1 VIDALGRPQS
11 VLLLG
16 GTSEIGMAI
25 VDRYL
30 DQHPLRVVLVGRPS
44 PRLQAAAALLA
55 DRGAAV
61 ETVEFDA
68 TDQSSHQDTLTQIFA
83 AGDIDLAIVAFGVLA
98 DQQAAADPALAAHVA
113 TVYFTASVSVGVIL
127 AGAMRNQGH
136 GVIVALSSVAGER
149 PRPSNFVYGA
159 TKAGMTAFY
168 DGLADSLIG
177 SGVRVVVVRAGHVRT
192 KMTAHLQAPP
202 LATTPQAVAAAVTK
216 AVWQDH
222 PIVWAPRRIRPVTW
236 IIRSLPRRVLRRL
249 PY

>member
-1 VIDALGRPQS
+1 MINALGRPQS

-30 DQHPLRVVLVGRPS
+30 DPHPLRVVLAGRPS
-44 PRLQAAAALLA
+44 PRLDAAAALLA
-55 DRGAAV
+55 DRGAIV
-61 ETVEFDA
+61 ETVEFNA
-68 TDQSSHQDTLTQIFA
+68 TDESSHQDTLKQIFA

-98 DQQAAADPALAAHVA
+98 DQQAAADPALAAHLA
-113 TVYFTASVSVGVIL
+113 TVNFTAAVSVGVIL
-127 AGAMRNQGH
+127 ARAMRNQGH

-149 PRPSNFVYGA
+149 PRPTNFVYGA

-192 KMTAHLQAPP
+192 RMTAHLPDPP
-202 LATTPQAVAAAVTK
+202 LATTPHAVASAITD
-216 AVWQDH
+216 AVWRGH
-222 PIVWAPRRIRPVTW
+222 HIVWAPRSTQLIAW
-236 IIRSLPRRVLRRL
+236 IIRHIPRRVLRRL